1 MSEYHDS
8 FVVSMDSII
17 NVWKVVEYT
26 SLAFLLTLNL
36 SNPVAKIALA
46 LHIGLQT
53 MLLLAYSPI
62 VYYKS
67 LSNHMGLEEDGS
79 ISNKGILQK
88 IIGFVPNLMYNIS
101 TIILRSLM
109 FFTKQ
114 LGFNFGIEKS
124 NLNIKA
130 FSAVMTYL
138 FITFRKMIALL
149 IAFYITLEDDDSTHT
164 KGFTIF
170 AIFTFMQMKFINDST
185 IKKFNHNN
193 VSNDSLKN
201 AFVKLYSVVTLS
213 KITNDKSKSKIG
225 RNLVELIRSRL
236 FRVFIIFALFFVYYT
251 FSSILETPDDDLIW
265 RLNAKSLLILDSL
278 FVTSLSAEM
287 LDLSLS
293 FKLKNNSIV

>member
-67 LSNHMGLEEDGS
+67 LSNHIGLEEDGS

-130 FSAVMTYL
+130 FSAAMTYL

-149 IAFYITLEDDDSTHT
+149 IAFYITLEDNDSTHT

-213 KITNDKSKSKIG
+213 KIKNDRSKSKIG

-265 RLNAKSLLILDSL
+265 RLNVKSLLILDSL

>member
-46 LHIGLQT
+46 LHIGLQI

-170 AIFTFMQMKFINDST
+170 AIFTFMQMKFINDLT

-251 FSSILETPDDDLIW
+251 FSSILETPDEDLIW
-265 RLNAKSLLILDSL
+265 RLNVKSLLILDSL

>member
-1 MSEYHDS
+1 
-8 FVVSMDSII
+8 
-17 NVWKVVEYT
+17 
-26 SLAFLLTLNL
+26 
-36 SNPVAKIALA
+36 
-46 LHIGLQT
+46 

-67 LSNHMGLEEDGS
+67 LSNHIGLEEDGS

-170 AIFTFMQMKFINDST
+170 AIFTFMQMKFINDLT

-213 KITNDKSKSKIG
+213 KITNDRSKSKIG

-265 RLNAKSLLILDSL
+265 RLNVKSLLILDSL

>member
-251 FSSILETPDDDLIW
+251 FSSILETPDEDLIW

>member
-67 LSNHMGLEEDGS
+67 LSNHIGLEEDGS

-251 FSSILETPDDDLIW
+251 FSSILETPDEDLIW

>member
-46 LHIGLQT
+46 LHIGLQI

-251 FSSILETPDDDLIW
+251 FSSILETPDEDLIW
-265 RLNAKSLLILDSL
+265 RLNVKSLLILDSL

>member
-265 RLNAKSLLILDSL
+265 RLNVKSLLILDSL

>member
-67 LSNHMGLEEDGS
+67 LSNHIGLEEDGS

-170 AIFTFMQMKFINDST
+170 AIFTFMQMKFINDLT

-213 KITNDKSKSKIG
+213 KITNDRSKSKIG

-265 RLNAKSLLILDSL
+265 RLNVKSLLILDSL